1 MDGINSYI
9 SQICGHLRNMTPEE
23 MAAHDAEI
31 ERQERQQAER
41 EKLER
46 YEKSGVPERYFKES
60 LDTYKIN
67 NEMQA
72 TAATAATNFLH
83 AVKCGEFKSLVLIG
97 NAGTGKTHLACAI
110 IREAGGKYR
119 TAPDIVEEMR
129 RAKSFTAND
138 TEADI
143 IKYYG
148 HVPLLVIDEIGRGI
162 AATEEKYMLYQ
173 ILNARY
179 NTRKPTILISNHKKE
194 DFLQYIGVAVA
205 DRLVESAEVWEL
217 NGESYRCELR
227 AQKCLKATTS
237 NFLNYRAD

>member
-1 MDGINSYI
+1 MDGIINFI
-9 SQICGHLRNMTPEE
+9 NGDLLKLKEMTPEE
-23 MAAHDAEI
+23 WAAHDEEI
-31 ERQERQQAER
+31 ARREKEQAER
-41 EKLER
+41 EKKER
-46 YEKSGVPERYFKES
+46 YQKSGVPERYWKES
-60 LDTYKIN
+60 LDTYQIT

-72 TAATAATNFLH
+72 TAAKVVTKFLH
-83 AVKCGEFKSLVLIG
+83 AIKCGEFKSLVMIG
-97 NAGTGKTHLACAI
+97 SAGTGKTHLACAI

-162 AATEEKYMLYQ
+162 AATDEKYMLYQ

-179 NTRKPTILISNHKKE
+179 NTRKPTVLISNHKKA
-194 DFLQYIGVAVA
+194 DFLQYIGVAAA

-217 NGESYRCELR
+217 NGESYRRELR
-227 AQKCLKATTS
+227 SQ
-237 NFLNYRAD
+237 NG

>member
-1 MDGINSYI
+1 MEGVNSYI

-46 YEKSGVPERYFKES
+46 YEKSGVPERYFNEA
-60 LDTYKIN
+60 LDTYKIT

-72 TAATAATNFLH
+72 TAAKAATNFLH

-97 NAGTGKTHLACAI
+97 SAGTGKTHLACAI

-129 RAKSFTAND
+129 RAKSFTAAE
-138 TEADI
+138 TEAEI
-143 IKYYG
+143 IDYYG
-148 HVPLLVIDEIGRGI
+148 RVKLLVIDEIGRGI
-162 AATEEKYMLYQ
+162 SATDEKYMIYQ
-173 ILNARY
+173 LVNARY
-179 NTRKPTILISNHKKE
+179 NTRKPTVLISNLGKS
-194 DFLQYIGVAVA
+194 DFLQYIGVAAA
-205 DRLVESAEVWEL
+205 DRLVESAEILEM
-217 NGESYRCELR
+217 NGESYRRELR
-227 AQKCLKATTS
+227 VQ
-237 NFLNYRAD
+237 NG

>member
-1 MDGINSYI
+1 MEGVNSYI

-46 YEKSGVPERYFKES
+46 YQKSGVPERYFNEA
-60 LDTYKIN
+60 LDTYKIT

-72 TAATAATNFLH
+72 TAAKAATNFLH

-97 NAGTGKTHLACAI
+97 SAGTGKTHVACAI

-162 AATEEKYMLYQ
+162 ASTDEKYMLYQ

-179 NTRKPTILISNHKKE
+179 NTRKPTVLISNFTKA
-194 DFLQYIGVAVA
+194 DFLQYIGVAAA

-217 NGESYRCELR
+217 NGESYRRELR
-227 AQKCLKATTS
+227 AQ
-237 NFLNYRAD
+237 NG

>member
-1 MDGINSYI
+1 MDGIINCI
-9 SQICGHLRNMTPEE
+9 NGDLLNLKEMTPEE
-23 MAAHDAEI
+23 WAAHDEEI
-31 ERQERQQAER
+31 ARREKEQAER
-41 EKLER
+41 EKIER
-46 YEKSGVPERYFKES
+46 YQKSGVPERYWKES
-60 LDTYKIN
+60 LDTYQIT

-72 TAATAATNFLH
+72 TAAKAVTNFLH
-83 AVKCGEFKSLVLIG
+83 AIKCGEFKSLVMIG

-110 IREAGGKYR
+110 VREVGGKYR

-162 AATEEKYMLYQ
+162 AATDEKYMLYQ

-179 NTRKPTILISNHKKE
+179 NTRRPTVLISNHKKA
-194 DFLQYIGVAVA
+194 DFLQYIGVAAA

-217 NGESYRCELR
+217 NGESYRRELR
-227 AQKCLKATTS
+227 AQ
-237 NFLNYRAD
+237 NG

>member
-1 MDGINSYI
+1 MDGIINFI
-9 SQICGHLRNMTPEE
+9 NGELLDLRNMTPEE
-23 MAAHDAEI
+23 IAEHDAEI

-46 YEKSGVPERYFKES
+46 YQKSGVPERYFKES
-60 LDTYKIN
+60 LDTYKIKN
-67 NEMQA
+67 KMQA
-72 TAATAATNFLH
+72 TAAKAATNFLH
-83 AVKCGEFKSLVLIG
+83 AAKCGEFKSLVMLG

-143 IKYYG
+143 IDYYA
-148 HVPLLVIDEIGRGI
+148 HVSLLVIDEIGRGI
-162 AATEEKYMLYQ
+162 AATDEKYMLYQ

-179 NTRKPTILISNHKKE
+179 NTRKPTVLISNYKKA
-194 DFLQYIGVAVA
+194 DFLQYIGVAAA

-217 NGESYRCELR
+217 NGESYRRELR
-227 AQKCLKATTS
+227 SQ
-237 NFLNYRAD
+237 NG

>member
-1 MDGINSYI
+1 MEGVNSYI

-46 YEKSGVPERYFKES
+46 YEKSGVPERYFNEA
-60 LDTYKIN
+60 LDTYKIT

-72 TAATAATNFLH
+72 TAAKAATNFLH

-97 NAGTGKTHLACAI
+97 SAGTGKTHLACAI

-129 RAKSFTAND
+129 RAKSFSSNE

-162 AATEEKYMLYQ
+162 AATDEKYMLYQ

-179 NTRKPTILISNHKKE
+179 NTRKPTVLISNFTKA
-194 DFLQYIGVAVA
+194 DFLQYIGVAAA

-217 NGESYRCELR
+217 NGESYRRELR
-227 AQKCLKATTS
+227 AQ
-237 NFLNYRAD
+237 NG

>member
-1 MDGINSYI
+1 MDEIINFI
-9 SQICGHLRNMTPEE
+9 NGDLLDLRNMTPEE

-31 ERQERQQAER
+31 AKLEEKQAQR
-41 EKLER
+41 DKLER
-46 YEKSGVPERYFKES
+46 YQKSGVPERYFNES
-60 LDTYKIN
+60 LDTYKIT
-67 NEMQA
+67 NEMQT
-72 TAATAATNFLH
+72 TAAKAATNFLH
-83 AVKCGEFKSLVLIG
+83 AVKCGEFKSLVMIG

-162 AATEEKYMLYQ
+162 AATDEKYMLYQ

-179 NTRKPTILISNHKKE
+179 NTRKPTVLISNLGKS
-194 DFLQYIGVAVA
+194 DFLQYIGVATA
-205 DRLVESAEVWEL
+205 DRLVESAEILEM
-217 NGESYRCELR
+217 NGESYRRELR
-227 AQKCLKATTS
+227 AQ
-237 NFLNYRAD
+237 NG

>member
-1 MDGINSYI
+1 MEGVNSYI

-46 YEKSGVPERYFKES
+46 YEKSGVPERYFNEA
-60 LDTYKIN
+60 LDTYKIT

-72 TAATAATNFLH
+72 TAAKAATNFLH

-97 NAGTGKTHLACAI
+97 SAGTGKTHLACAI

-162 AATEEKYMLYQ
+162 ASTDEKYMLYQ

-179 NTRKPTILISNHKKE
+179 NTRKPTVLISNLGKS
-194 DFLQYIGVAVA
+194 DFLQYIGVAAA
-205 DRLVESAEVWEL
+205 DRLVESAEILEM
-217 NGESYRCELR
+217 NGESYRRELR
-227 AQKCLKATTS
+227 AQ
-237 NFLNYRAD
+237 NG

>member
-1 MDGINSYI
+1 MEGVNSYI

-60 LDTYKIN
+60 LDTYQIKN
-67 NEMQA
+67 KMQA
-72 TAATAATNFLH
+72 TAAKAATNFLH

-97 NAGTGKTHLACAI
+97 SAGTGKTHLACAI

-162 AATEEKYMLYQ
+162 ASTDEKYMLYQ

-179 NTRKPTILISNHKKE
+179 NTRKPTVLISNFTKA
-194 DFLQYIGVAVA
+194 DFLQYIGVAAA

-217 NGESYRCELR
+217 NGESYRRELR
-227 AQKCLKATTS
+227 AQ
-237 NFLNYRAD
+237 NG